1 MIFAPHRLQIK
12 AITVLSFDE
21 DMNPIPPSEDWIEL
35 GPCRCDDISVEKK
48 VSINGSLYD
57 FKYKVVFS
65 KSTKTVLSGTQVRCL
80 NPDGSIRGEGVAKS
94 PIETNYLPY
103 KVIWLE

>member
-12 AITVLSFDE
+12 LVLEPSFDE
-21 DMNPIPPSEDWIEL
+21 DMNPVPGSENWIEL
-35 GPCRCDDISVEKK
+35 GRCRCDDVSAEKK

-103 KVIWLE
+103 KVIWL